1 MSAPRP
7 PSILVVDDERANTDL
22 LEAFLED
29 TGYTLHVT
37 NDARRVVDLWRE
49 VQPDLLLLDLH
60 MPYVDGFTLME
71 RLRELTPPDVYFPV
85 LVLTADVS
93 AATRERALLGGARDF
108 LTKPLDAVEVQLR
121 VRNLLETRM
130 LHLRQQE
137 ARLAAEAAE
146 RRSALLAEASHL
158 LSGSL
163 DSSTTLSTLAR
174 FLVPQL
180 ADFCAISLVR
190 PDETLE
196 VLGSAHVD
204 PRKEEL
210 ILRAMGLWRT
220 DADATDPLS
229 RALRAGEST
238 LVPVIEEWMIDELA
252 GSEQV
257 AAVMRELKP
266 HSIIYVPLATSRA
279 RVGTMLLSR
288 CGDDP
293 GYGTDELRLA
303 EELARRASLAVE
315 NARLFNAAQQA
326 TGARD
331 HVLAVVAHDLRNPL
345 STVTMGTDALRE
357 TLAGEEHAAEERYIG
372 MIRRAAERMDR
383 LIEDLLDVTRIE
395 SGKLSI
401 EPHLQPV
408 GTVVTET
415 VAMLRL
421 VASAQGI
428 DLRAEVPQDPPR
440 VCFDAP
446 RIQQVLSNLLGNA
459 IKFTPSG
466 GSVTVSVAPHGEG
479 GALVTIADTGPGIAA
494 EQIPHV
500 FGSFWQGKRTDRRGI
515 GLGLSIAK
523 GIVEAHCGEIWVE
536 SEQGKGSRFHFT
548 LPAGQRAP
556 ADPFAGVGAGTVE
569 DPTASPA

>member
-1 MSAPRP
+1 MTMQAHHP
-7 PSILVVDDERANTDL
+7 PSILIVDDERANTDL

-29 TGYTLHVT
+29 AGYSLHVT
-37 NDARRVVDLWRE
+37 NDARRVVDMWAE

-93 AATRERALLGGARDF
+93 ASTRERALLGGARDF
-108 LTKPLDAVEVQLR
+108 LTKPLDEVEVQLR

-204 PRKEEL
+204 AKKEEL
-210 ILRAMGLWRT
+210 ILRAMGLWRS
-220 DADATDPLS
+220 DAGATDPLS

-238 LVPVIEEWMIDELA
+238 LVPTIEEWMVDELA
-252 GSEQV
+252 GSDEV

-266 HSIIYVPLATSRA
+266 HSIIYVPLGTSRV

-288 CGDDP
+288 CGDAP
-293 GYGTDELRLA
+293 GYTGDELRLA

-331 HVLAVVAHDLRNPL
+331 HVLAVVANDLRNPL
-345 STVTMGTDALRE
+345 STVAMGTDALRE
-357 TLAGEEHAAEERYIG
+357 TLSGAEHAAEERYIG
-372 MIRRAAERMDR
+372 MIRRAADRMDR

-395 SGKLSI
+395 SGRLSI
-401 EPHLQPV
+401 EAHVQPL
-408 GTVVTET
+408 GGVVAET
-415 VAMLRL
+415 VGMLRL
-421 VASAQGI
+421 VASAEGI
-428 DLRAEVPQDPPR
+428 ALRTDIPADPPR

-459 IKFTPSG
+459 LKFTPSG
-466 GSVTVSVAPHGEG
+466 GTVTVSVASHGAG
-479 GALVTIADTGPGIAA
+479 GAIVTIADTGPGIAA

-500 FGSFWQGKRTDRRGI
+500 FGSFWQGQRTDRRGI
-515 GLGLSIAK
+515 GLGLAIAK
-523 GIVEAHCGEIWVE
+523 GIVEAHGGEIWVE
-536 SEQGKGSRFHFT
+536 SEAGQGSRFYFT
-548 LPAGQRAP
+548 LPPAGRVP
-556 ADPFAGVGAGTVE
+556 AVTVE
-569 DPTASPA
+569 DPTV